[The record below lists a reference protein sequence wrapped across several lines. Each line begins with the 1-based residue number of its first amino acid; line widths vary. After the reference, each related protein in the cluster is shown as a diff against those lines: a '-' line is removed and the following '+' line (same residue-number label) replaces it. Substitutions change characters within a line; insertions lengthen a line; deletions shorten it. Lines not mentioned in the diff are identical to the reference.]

1 MNPTD
6 VARLVTND
14 IGFETMYV
22 VVNITT
28 YIIIQAV
35 VVDFT
40 FSTVVTSSN
49 QVYIVGLDPQKKEL
63 FRFKMREDMKDMQ

>member
-49 QVYIVGLDPQKKEL
+49 QVYIVGLDP
-63 FRFKMREDMKDMQ
+63 